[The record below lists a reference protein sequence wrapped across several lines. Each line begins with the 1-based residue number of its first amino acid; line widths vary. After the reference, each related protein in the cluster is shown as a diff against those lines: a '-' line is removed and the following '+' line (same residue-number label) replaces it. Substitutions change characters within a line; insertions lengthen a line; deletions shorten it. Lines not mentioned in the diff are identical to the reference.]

1 MYPPVDWVTP
11 GLAVELVAD
20 LAGTRLLCRLQVDRN
35 RMHWYDITINLILSV
50 RYHTSGLFEAHFY
63 LNFPTAMSF
72 FFIDMGQNMPH
83 HACSR
88 PVVEQDTSHMS
99 TFCRE
104 KKDWS
109 RTTQTEKE
117 KDVEKELCRRERG
130 GRLSCCF

>member
-35 RMHWYDITINLILSV
+35 RMHWYNITINLILSV

-72 FFIDMGQNMPH
+72 FFIDMGAV
-83 HACSR
+83 HASSCLQQASR
-88 PVVEQDTSHMS
+88 RARHFPYEHILQ
-99 TFCRE
+99 RE
-104 KKDWS
+104 
-109 RTTQTEKE
+109 
-117 KDVEKELCRRERG
+117 ER
-130 GRLSCCF
+130 LE

>member
-1 MYPPVDWVTP
+1 
-11 GLAVELVAD
+11 
-20 LAGTRLLCRLQVDRN
+20 
-35 RMHWYDITINLILSV
+35 
-50 RYHTSGLFEAHFY
+50 
-63 LNFPTAMSF
+63 
-72 FFIDMGQNMPH
+72 MPH

-117 KDVEKELCRRERG
+117 KDVEKELCRRERKKTHFHNELIYSK
-130 GRLSCCF
+130 GREKERQRENRIFRDNYDDHIMQVWMMAYDFIRIEKF